1 MSASEQSGGLPGKP
15 VFTRLPKPSQTP
27 VTVASPML
35 AMPPVL
41 TPKQQLVHHSAD
53 DWEEFIYEWVLALEE
68 AGYVDVVGMGGSND
82 RGVDIAAFLTPDKT
96 DGDWHAYQCKHYGRA
111 LGGAAAF
118 PEILKIHSAVAESQ
132 YRTLPERYVFVAP
145 KIGASLTQDLAKP
158 STLKAKFFDW
168 TDKNQDKLTLEYP
181 GGMLERALGLA
192 HGEGFSRFEAGNLD
206 KILTQHAATPH
217 HVRRFGT
224 PLPDRPARLSAPPEH
239 TPDEARYVQQL
250 LDVYGEK
257 WGCSTTSPHEARA
270 HAKAGPNLQRQRE
283 AFYCAEQLRLFA
295 RDHIPP
301 GTFESLQDDVYSGVA
316 EVEEQDFATGYDRLK
331 AVLEAARNMQLGTN
345 ILLRV
350 ERPDDRKG
358 ICHQLANDDRLIWV
372 QGGEQ

>member
-1 MSASEQSGGLPGKP
+1 MSAAEQSGGLPDGP
-15 VFTRLPKPSQTP
+15 AFTRLQKPSPTP
-27 VTVASPML
+27 VTVVSPMM
-35 AMPPVL
+35 AMPPAL
-41 TPKQQLVHHSAD
+41 TPKQQLVHYSPD
-53 DWEEFIYEWVLALEE
+53 KWEEFIYEWVLALEE
-68 AGYVDVVGMGGSND
+68 TGYVDVVGMGGSGD
-82 RGVDIAAFLTPDKT
+82 RGVDIAAFLTSDKT
-96 DGDWHAYQCKHYGRA
+96 DGHWHAYQCKHYETAIGA
-111 LGGAAAF
+111 AAAF

-132 YRTLPERYVFVAP
+132 YKTLPERYVFVAP
-145 KIGASLTQDLAKP
+145 KVGATLTQDLAKP
-158 STLKAKFFDW
+158 STLKTKFLDW
-168 TDKNQDKLTLEYP
+168 ADKNRNKIALEYP

-192 HGEGFSRFEAGNLD
+192 REQSFSRFEAGNLD
-206 KILTQHAATPH
+206 KILEQHATTSH
-217 HVRRFGT
+217 HVGRFGA
-224 PLPDRPARLSAPPEH
+224 PLPDRPARPLAPPEH

-316 EVEEQDFATGYDRLK
+316 EVEEQDFAVGYDRLK

-358 ICHQLANDDRLIWV
+358 ICHQLANVDRLIWV